1 MRHLIKKELDR
12 YKNGQTN
19 LGSESAR
26 EMIAAE
32 IEAVLISNEQ
42 VKQITRE
49 SNTSSS
55 SCSSCTRRYVPKFLN
70 SLHANQTSCPVT
82 VWALHLRYLLS
93 KAIYKYNVMEGNIH
107 YFCSVSEFQ
116 L

>member
-1 MRHLIKKELDR
+1 MKHLIKKVLDR

-42 VKQITRE
+42 IKQITID
-49 SNTSSS
+49 
-55 SCSSCTRRYVPKFLN
+55 L
-70 SLHANQTSCPVT
+70 
-82 VWALHLRYLLS
+82 
-93 KAIYKYNVMEGNIH
+93 YKGEG
-107 YFCSVSEFQ
+107 
-116 L
+116 